1 MAEYNYA
8 YYCLHKLKIRPSE
21 FAEMDIYEKGFIM
34 ACIDLKLKREK
45 EAEKD
50 LREKLVAED
59 VRR

>member
-21 FAEMDIYEKGFIM
+21 FAEMDIYEKAFIM

-45 EAEKD
+45 EAEKESK
-50 LREKLVAED
+50 RKAG
-59 VRR
+59 RRRR

>member
-34 ACIDLKLKREK
+34 ACIDLKIKREK
-45 EAEKD
+45 EAEKGSK
-50 LREKLVAED
+50 RKAG
-59 VRR
+59 RRRR

>member
-34 ACIDLKLKREK
+34 ACIDLKIKREK
-45 EAEKD
+45 EAEKESK
-50 LREKLVAED
+50 RKAG
-59 VRR
+59 RRRH

>member
-34 ACIDLKLKREK
+34 ACIDLKIKGQGPAEK
-45 EAEKD
+45 EAK
-50 LREKLVAED
+50 RKAGRK
-59 VRR
+59 RR